1 MTPSEYKK
9 RIENELIND
18 FIRKFTEKVGYT
30 PIVITDKGSNE
41 TNYNVLTLTELEEC
55 FDDFLPVIRNK
66 TTNLKAHCRVR
77 ELKDL
82 RHTFCF
88 IAKLMKHTYVSI
100 GRHINRD
107 HTTVINSIRTFRNLY
122 QTDEVFRMRYFNII
136 NHIKSKHESPIME
149 NLDKV

>member
-1 MTPSEYKK
+1 
-9 RIENELIND
+9 
-18 FIRKFTEKVGYT
+18 
-30 PIVITDKGSNE
+30 
-41 TNYNVLTLTELEEC
+41 
-55 FDDFLPVIRNK
+55 
-66 TTNLKAHCRVR
+66 
-77 ELKDL
+77 
-82 RHTFCF
+82 
-88 IAKLMKHTYVSI
+88 MKHTYVSI